1 VTAMPKAPVAEEK
14 QPSVAAK
21 PMVKPVPKK
30 MTEPPRRPAPPAKAK
45 TVAANGKL
53 VVKKSKKEVR

>member
-1 VTAMPKAPVAEEK
+1 MPKAPVAEEK

-53 VVKKSKKEVR
+53 W